1 MLTEFHIVKAR
12 VFPEVMYRCE
22 NWTIK
27 KAEPPKNWCFR
38 IVVLER
44 TLENPL
50 DYKAI
55 KPVNPRGNQP

>member
-1 MLTEFHIVKAR
+1 M
-12 VFPEVMYRCE
+12 VFLEVMYRCE

-38 IVVLER
+38 TVVLER